1 MEVLN
6 TQLLLSFQIH
16 QQIKTTNISKPF
28 PCSLGTLLRGH
39 GTTNPAAASPELEQ
53 GDEDSLGVATYT
65 IHP

>member
-1 MEVLN
+1 MEALN

-16 QQIKTTNISKPF
+16 QQIKTKPF

-53 GDEDSLGVATYT
+53 GDEDSLGVAT
-65 IHP
+65 